1 MSNKK
6 VILIGFGSYF
16 TDLFQSFKD
25 KGFELICIQLTQK
38 VDWFNN
44 YELLK
49 TIGFKFIHDEPTMS
63 YIKDIELTPNT
74 IILRGTY
81 SGDGDQFPQEIKNI
95 CKREMEIFYEFSKK
109 NKLNKNGA
117 KAILCFCGDNIY
129 KTSKYINWF
138 SEKSK
143 YSNLLLFDNDLIKK
157 YVTKNIPNLA
167 SKKSIIAYFETPL
180 LKNVYHNKSSN
191 INTKEFISL
200 GRNIC
205 SFSIDKYVNI
215 IRFPI
220 KKGIAKNIYEDIVYK
235 IKYKTLKNFRKKLKF
250 CLAGQKEIKVLKKD
264 RELFFNLFQNYAF
277 GISHIY
283 NLFDNDISNIMKNN
297 ELFDYRCSDFIN
309 FDDYK
314 IPQVYTVFN
323 TASKDVTYLMNGII
337 PIIPHKEHSFYKML
351 YDKKMAIVVE
361 SINDLKKLYDIDYK
375 EIQEYRDNIYANRDI
390 FTFDHLGE
398 ILINSLNEIK

>member
-1 MSNKK
+1 MSDKK

-16 TDLFQSFKD
+16 TDSLQFFKD

-49 TIGFKFIHDEPTMS
+49 TIGFKFIRDEPTMS

-95 CKREMEIFYEFSKK
+95 CKREMEIFYEFSKI

-129 KTSKYINWF
+129 KTSEYINWF

-180 LKNVYHNKSSN
+180 NH
-191 INTKEFISL
+191 
-200 GRNIC
+200 
-205 SFSIDKYVNI
+205 
-215 IRFPI
+215 
-220 KKGIAKNIYEDIVYK
+220 
-235 IKYKTLKNFRKKLKF
+235 IKYKF
-250 CLAGQKEIKVLKKD
+250 
-264 RELFFNLFQNYAF
+264 
-277 GISHIY
+277 
-283 NLFDNDISNIMKNN
+283 
-297 ELFDYRCSDFIN
+297 
-309 FDDYK
+309 
-314 IPQVYTVFN
+314 
-323 TASKDVTYLMNGII
+323 
-337 PIIPHKEHSFYKML
+337 
-351 YDKKMAIVVE
+351 
-361 SINDLKKLYDIDYK
+361 
-375 EIQEYRDNIYANRDI
+375 
-390 FTFDHLGE
+390 
-398 ILINSLNEIK
+398 

>member
-16 TDLFQSFKD
+16 TDSFQFFKD

-220 KKGIAKNIYEDIVYK
+220 KKE
-235 IKYKTLKNFRKKLKF
+235 
-250 CLAGQKEIKVLKKD
+250 
-264 RELFFNLFQNYAF
+264 
-277 GISHIY
+277 
-283 NLFDNDISNIMKNN
+283 
-297 ELFDYRCSDFIN
+297 
-309 FDDYK
+309 
-314 IPQVYTVFN
+314 
-323 TASKDVTYLMNGII
+323 
-337 PIIPHKEHSFYKML
+337 
-351 YDKKMAIVVE
+351 
-361 SINDLKKLYDIDYK
+361 
-375 EIQEYRDNIYANRDI
+375 
-390 FTFDHLGE
+390 
-398 ILINSLNEIK
+398 